1 MFTRKSGILALVL
14 GALVLGACEDDEGIT
29 QQPQTPTI
37 AISPQTVPPITI
49 GTANAFTLVASTTN
63 LPAGATIQWSSSN
76 PAVATVS
83 QTGVVT
89 CLTVG
94 NTTITAAISTDP
106 TNLRNAVAV
115 SCVAAGGGGTPGQP
129 SITIGSVTQGG
140 TNTPVNP
147 GNVSGII
154 DVTLNVDIPAGV
166 TASRVEI
173 DIVDAATGAVVVLD
187 NACSQA
193 FQAGGTSSSE
203 FDMAAAVPQIIVCSI
218 NTAQLT
224 PAGLA
229 AVLNGTY
236 RLRAQVESGAQP
248 GTALATATSQTYVFN
263 NMDVLN
269 AFVRTTRGPTLGA
282 DGRSWRGGSVTV
294 AVVPAI
300 YSGARNGSTDVS
312 SLTVSLT
319 SSGPTGAYFADCD
332 EDANAATP
340 NATVATTGAGYVGCA
355 PRTVTRSVTT
365 RTGDSLVVTFPET
378 SAFTAAAN
386 GVGGIENPSVS
397 IAMTAS
403 TFGGNTFV
411 GGSQASFAGTTPVLI
426 SGANPLRLDNLA
438 PRVTEFDLTPASLGC
453 TQASCYINGS
463 FLFSDSYNIATGND
477 FYNDVDFGVDSET
490 QTFAYAPAGSTT
502 FTTAS
507 GGATPAESQT
517 AGAYI
522 LRVTSADALG
532 NDTVAFAGTVATT
545 PLATATGA
553 QTFGVDRTNPRVV
566 SFTGVAN
573 NGTDQDDV
581 DNVVTVTFV
590 DESVAPAG
598 PSGFGNNPL
607 TVSMV
612 RFNDANVDGALDSTV
627 IAVTPV
633 CGGTSCTFTI
643 PDAVSAA
650 TAGYFRIISRVADVA
665 SGATANRS
673 ADTTWIYLDDETAP
687 TVAGVTAPSTI
698 SGAAAVTFS
707 ADMSD
712 NVELGDILAS
722 IGYTGNCAAQQANTG
737 APAGSTCYYA
747 HQPNR
752 DLGTYGLPLASRATA
767 AGEGSF
773 TFSPF
778 IYSLETTLA
787 GGAPA
792 GNAAF
797 ASNVNLAVRDE
808 AGVQVG
814 INCPAP
820 GVDGAVAGATGAAGG
835 SCVARENNAISVNV
849 AAGSTLTNFAALNT
863 GLTDF
868 DQLVPTRSATTTGA
882 DPIVLTAEALGPQGT
897 FANPFTSV
905 NFYRWSAT
913 QSRWILIGAATGVR
927 AFDRDVQNVRVWE
940 YTLGTTD
947 AIIPAGTIVRAIG
960 VRDGRGLIANP
971 DVVAP

>member
-1 MFTRKSGILALVL
+1 MFTRKSGILALVI
-14 GALVLGACEDDEGIT
+14 GALVLGACEDDET
-29 QQPQTPTI
+29 TTPPLNPTI
-37 AISPQTVPPITI
+37 TISPQTVPAITV
-49 GTANAFTLVASTTN
+49 GAANAFTLVASTTN

-76 PAVATVS
+76 QAIATVS
-83 QTGVVT
+83 NTGVVT
-89 CLTVG
+89 CVAPG
-94 NTTITAAISTDP
+94 NATITAAISTDP

-115 SCVAAGGGGTPGQP
+115 TCQAAGGGTTVGQP

-140 TNTPVNP
+140 TNIPVNP
-147 GNVSGII
+147 GNVAGII
-154 DVTLNVDIPAGV
+154 DVTLNVDIPTGV
-166 TASRVEI
+166 AASRVEI
-173 DIVDAATGAVVVLD
+173 DIVDAATGNTVVLD

-193 FQAGGTSSSE
+193 FATGGTAGS
-203 FDMAAAVPQIIVCSI
+203 FDLAAAVPQTIVCSV

-229 AVLNGTY
+229 AILNGTY

-263 NMDVLN
+263 NTDMLN
-269 AFVRTTRGPTLGA
+269 AFVRTSRGPALGA
-282 DGRSWRGGSVTV
+282 DGRSWRGGNVTV
-294 AVVPAI
+294 AVIPAI
-300 YSGARNGSTDVS
+300 YSGARNSANDVA

-319 SSGPTGAYFADCD
+319 SSGPVGAYFATCD

-340 NATVATTGAGYVGCA
+340 NATVPTTGAGYVGC
-355 PRTVTRSVTT
+355 PSRTVTRTVTT

-378 SAFTAAAN
+378 SEFSAAAN
-386 GVGGIENPSVS
+386 GVGGIENPSVTVA
-397 IAMTAS
+397 INGT
-403 TFGGNTFV
+403 TVGGNAFV
-411 GGSQASFAGTTPVLI
+411 GGQQAFFQGTTPVAVT
-426 SGANPLRLDNLA
+426 GANPLRLDNLA
-438 PRVTEFDLTPASLGC
+438 PRVTEFDITPASLGC
-453 TQASCYINGS
+453 TQAACYINSS
-463 FLFSDSYNIATGND
+463 FLFTDAYNIATGND
-477 FYNDVDFGVDSET
+477 FYHDVDYGVDSET
-490 QTFAYAPAGSTT
+490 QTFAFAPTGTTT
-502 FTTAS
+502 FTNAA
-507 GGATPAESQT
+507 GGATPAESQV

-532 NDTVAFAGTVATT
+532 NDTIQFAGTVATT
-545 PLATATGA
+545 PLNTATGA
-553 QTFGVDRTNPRVV
+553 QTFGVDRTAPRVTA
-566 SFTGVAN
+566 FTGVAN

-581 DNVVTVTFV
+581 DNVVTISFV
-590 DESVAPAG
+590 DTAVAPAG
-598 PSGFGNNPL
+598 PSGFGDAPL
-607 TVSMV
+607 TVRMV

-650 TAGYFRIISRVADVA
+650 TAGYFRIVSSVRDVA
-665 SGATANRS
+665 SGATPNRS
-673 ADTTWIYLDDETAP
+673 ADTTFIYLDDETAP

-698 SGAAAVTFS
+698 SGAASVTFS

-722 IGYTGNCAAQQANTG
+722 IGYTGNCAAQQNNTN
-737 APAGSTCYYA
+737 APGGSTCYYA

-752 DLGTYGLPLASRATA
+752 DLATYGLPLTSRATA
-767 AGEGSF
+767 GAEGSF
-773 TFSPF
+773 TFNPF

-814 INCPAP
+814 IACPAP
-820 GVDGAVAGATGAAGG
+820 GVDGAVAGATGPAGG
-835 SCVARENNAISVNV
+835 SCVARENNNISVNV

-868 DQLVPTRSATTTGA
+868 DQLAPTRSATTAGA
-882 DPIVLTAEALGPQGT
+882 DPIILTAEALGPQGT

-913 QSRWILIGAATGVR
+913 QSRWILVGTATGVR

-940 YTLGTTD
+940 YTLSTTD
-947 AIIPAGTIVRAIG
+947 AIVPTGTIIRAIG

-971 DVVAP
+971 DVTVP